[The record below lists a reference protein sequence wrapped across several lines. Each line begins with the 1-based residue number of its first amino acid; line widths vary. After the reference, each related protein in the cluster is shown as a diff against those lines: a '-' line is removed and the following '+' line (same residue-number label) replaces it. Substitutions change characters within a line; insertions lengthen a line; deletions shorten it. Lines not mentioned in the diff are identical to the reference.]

1 MELFTNKQLDLLK
14 TQHRAMY
21 KIAKAVEKETN
32 VPAFATDTLDLLIKL
47 IEENQKVITVVIKPL
62 KTKEKK

>member
-32 VPAFATDTLDLLIKL
+32 VPNFATDTLDLLIKL
-47 IEENQKVITVVIKPL
+47 IEENQLREYKIIKTL
-62 KTKEKK
+62 SQEKK

>member
-47 IEENQKVITVVIKPL
+47 IEENQLREYKIIKTL
-62 KTKEKK
+62 SQEKK

>member
-21 KIAKAVEKETN
+21 KIVKAVEKETN
-32 VPAFATDTLDLLIKL
+32 VPDFATDTLDLLIKL
-47 IEENQKVITVVIKPL
+47 IEENQLREYKIIKTL
-62 KTKEKK
+62 SQEKK

>member
-32 VPAFATDTLDLLIKL
+32 VPDFATDTLDLLIKL
-47 IEENQKVITVVIKPL
+47 IEENQKVIAVVIKPL

>member
-21 KIAKAVEKETN
+21 KIAKAVEKEMN
-32 VPAFATDTLDLLIKL
+32 VPDFATDTLDLLIKL
-47 IEENQKVITVVIKPL
+47 IEENQLREYKIIKTL
-62 KTKEKK
+62 SQEKK

>member
-32 VPAFATDTLDLLIKL
+32 VPDFATDTLDLLIKL
-47 IEENQKVITVVIKPL
+47 IEENQLREYKIIKTL
-62 KTKEKK
+62 SQEKK